1 MVLLQIAEGN
11 IEIYR
16 YYSLNLYQ
24 TYYLFKNHKRGSFT
38 YRKEIRIAHVL
49 MNKNFDNK
57 NDSLFLIKTI
67 PAAQLKLLVLLKPT
81 MTIEELLNEENR
93 LFECTKSHPNT

>member
-1 MVLLQIAEGN
+1 MELLQIAEGD

-38 YRKEIRIAHVL
+38 YRKEVRIADVL
-49 MNKNFDNK
+49 MNRNFDNK

-67 PAAQLKLLVLLKPT
+67 PASQLKLLVLLKPT
-81 MTIEELLNEENR
+81 MTIEELLDEENK
-93 LFECTKSHPNT
+93 LFECS

>member
-1 MVLLQIAEGN
+1 
-11 IEIYR
+11 
-16 YYSLNLYQ
+16 
-24 TYYLFKNHKRGSFT
+24 
-38 YRKEIRIAHVL
+38 

-81 MTIEELLNEENR
+81 MTIEELLDEENR
-93 LFECTKSHPNT
+93 LFECPQSHPNT

>member
-1 MVLLQIAEGN
+1 MVLLQIAEGD

-93 LFECTKSHPNT
+93 LFECPQSHPNT

>member
-1 MVLLQIAEGN
+1 MVLLQIAKGD

-24 TYYLFKNHKRGSFT
+24 TYYLFKNHKRESFT
-38 YRKEIRIAHVL
+38 YRKEMRIAEVI
-49 MNKNFDNK
+49 MNKEFDSENE
-57 NDSLFLIKTI
+57 SYFLIKTI

-93 LFECTKSHPNT
+93 LFECPQSHPNT

>member
-1 MVLLQIAEGN
+1 MELLRTAKGD

-38 YRKEIRIAHVL
+38 YRKEVRIDEVL
-49 MNKNFDNK
+49 MNMEFDSENE
-57 NDSLFLIKTI
+57 SYFLIKII

-81 MTIEELLNEENR
+81 MTIEELLDEENK
-93 LFECTKSHPNT
+93 LFECS